1 LSAAKRSGSSGG
13 DEGAPQESPP
23 GTPSIEL
30 REEQLGVD
38 ARRVEAGSARL
49 HKRVVTE
56 EQKLEIP
63 VLVDARLVIKR
74 RAVARRPG
82 TQPAASEIL
91 VPLIREQISLERH
104 PRVYQRAR
112 FAVETKT
119 SEHGVDT
126 ELRREELREE
136 RQRIGGQE
144 ENGSGGDPRIL

>member
-1 LSAAKRSGSSGG
+1 LSAAKKDASGSGKEASSK
-13 DEGAPQESPP
+13 PPES
-23 GTPSIEL
+23 PSIEL
-30 REEQLGVD
+30 REEQLRVD

-63 VLVDARLVIKR
+63 VMVDARLVIQR

-82 TQPAASEIL
+82 TQPAAREIL
-91 VPLIREQISLERH
+91 VPLIREEVRLERR

-119 SEHGVDT
+119 SEHGVEA
-126 ELRREELREE
+126 ELRREELRQE
-136 RQRIGGQE
+136 RQRIQGE
-144 ENGSGGDPRIL
+144 EDKGSGGDPRIL